1 MAKWNMTEGQIK
13 AHKKIIATGQQ
24 TKPFFEDDTSKLE
37 ERVSKLENKL
47 DTVIDLLKNLKND

>member
-1 MAKWNMTEGQIK
+1 MTEGQIT
-13 AHKKIIATGQQ
+13 ADKKIIATGQQ

-47 DTVIDLLKNLKND
+47 NTVIDLLKNLKND

>member
-1 MAKWNMTEGQIK
+1 MTEGQITVD
-13 AHKKIIATGQQ
+13 KKVIATGQQ

-47 DTVIDLLKNLKND
+47 DRIIKILEKKFV